1 MRTDLSFCMQL
12 TGSDQDASVCP
23 PPSCANSDGTFPGC
37 LLVLLSSNVSRLFL
51 FQMQNR
57 ISLSRGIGGVAVE
70 GGCGVLLVDIQVS
83 YTEPFCRVAHDFPCP
98 LPKWLALTAGILIVS
113 PSTPMKTSNAYC
125 SEPRT
130 DGQAV
135 LGLAASCRKESKS
148 TSCRKRCVARTD
160 ASL

>member
-1 MRTDLSFCMQL
+1 MRVDLSFCMKLVQIRMRQSAL
-12 TGSDQDASVCP
+12 SLLCEQRRDFPRLSVSP
-23 PPSCANSDGTFPGC
+23 AF
-37 LLVLLSSNVSRLFL
+37 LNVSRLFL

-70 GGCGVLLVDIQVS
+70 GGCGVLLVDIHVS

-113 PSTPMKTSNAYC
+113 PSKPMKASNAYC

-135 LGLAASCRKESKS
+135 LGLAASCRK
-148 TSCRKRCVARTD
+148 RCVARTD